1 MNAQSGKRFSQ
12 LLLDIGK
19 NSPTIYPNAGLLRRT
34 ARNCYPTLR
43 PDLETGKE
51 AYENSAPSRG
61 RGRPEAARE

>member
-19 NSPTIYPNAGLLRRT
+19 NSPTIYPQMRELLRRT

-43 PDLETGKE
+43 PDLKTGKE
-51 AYENSAPSRG
+51 AYENSDPLYGTWTPGG
-61 RGRPEAARE
+61 RL